1 MPSRYDTPV
10 DPAAVNNSHAF
21 ALELVGWNR
30 RVLELG
36 AAAGHVTRA
45 LAAQECRVTALEY
58 EEAAARDL
66 VGIAHEVIVGD
77 LNDPDV
83 FCDLQPDFDVV
94 LAGDVLEHLVRPQD
108 VLSRAV
114 CLLKPGGEVVVSV
127 PNVAHV
133 DLRLSL
139 MQGKWDYRPWGLLDE
154 THLRFFTL
162 EGIRILVRKAGLVLT
177 ELRRVR
183 VPAFETELPVD
194 RVSVQSELLDILL
207 ADPEAETYQF
217 VFSATADNGDYR
229 LRRLAEQ
236 NSDLR
241 REVERYRIANSRLKH
256 ASTENRELR
265 ADNQEL
271 RAALAREQTR
281 LARVDE
287 SVVWQLFTRLRRWIF
302 ALLGGEQSP
311 SVRLLQATLR
321 LLGRGL
327 GAGGGSPAPGLGA
340 VKGATPDGTHTKSSG
355 QPEDGSAH

>member
-1 MPSRYDTPV
+1 MPSRYDTTV

-45 LAAQECRVTALEY
+45 LAAQQCRVTAIEY

-66 VGIAHEVIVGD
+66 GGIAHEAIVAD
-77 LNDPDV
+77 LNDPGV
-83 FCDLQPDFDVV
+83 FSDLQPEFDVV

-114 CLLKPGGEVVVSV
+114 RLLKPGGEVVVSI

-139 MQGKWDYRPWGLLDE
+139 MQGRWDYRQWGLLDE

-162 EGIRILVRKAGLVLT
+162 DGIRILVRKAGLVLT

-183 VPAFETELPVD
+183 VPAFETELAVD
-194 RVSVQSELLDILL
+194 RASVPSELLDMLL

-217 VFSATADNGDYR
+217 VFSATADNGDYH
-229 LRRLAEQ
+229 LRRLAEH
-236 NSDLR
+236 NSDLH

-256 ASTENRELR
+256 AWTENRELR

-271 RAALAREQTR
+271 SAALARDQAR
-281 LARVDE
+281 LARIDQ
-287 SVVWQLFTRLRRWIF
+287 SVVWQLFTRLRTWLF

-311 SVRLLQATLR
+311 SVGLLQATLR

-327 GAGGGSPAPGLGA
+327 DARSGSPAPDLGS
-340 VKGATPDGTHTKSSG
+340 VNGATTGGTHTKSR
-355 QPEDGSAH
+355 QPEDGSAL